1 MRQLVGP
8 SNTFA
13 GGRLVRVEGG
23 GGPYEALIKADLLQF
38 TMWRPHR
45 ELGGSKGKNTGRGM
59 RAYPPIPTLSTCSA
73 CRPA

>member
-1 MRQLVGP
+1 MRQLAGP

-13 GGRLVRVEGG
+13 GRRLVRVEGG

-45 ELGGSKGKNTGRGM
+45 ELGGLKHVSGDEGV
-59 RAYPPIPTLSTCSA
+59 PPDSYAIDTHRL
-73 CRPA
+73 